1 MAYEGVG
8 IPKIYEAQMPQQSS
22 GGDIISR
29 LLPSLAS
36 AYISGMR
43 QKEASQLSADVK
55 LYSTIA
61 SSAANYKTVNEVK
74 GVLDNL
80 IAEREVVAQNG
91 DNVRASYLDASI
103 AAVRPV
109 FNTREKQQEAR
120 ILIDEST
127 KQFEALENTPGYKE
141 GALKLYEEWDSQLQE
156 YDPYFTT
163 RMVKDIKA
171 QYSEM
176 NLRLGALASLD
187 ALDDDGV
194 DSEGNPVKLDGIQ
207 INPDNY
213 PNEESLYNAKAAK
226 DLLMMGLSTP
236 EANSKLISKG
246 LNHQSKMYNNLGV
259 ANAKQAKI
267 KRQNQKN
274 SVVQIK
280 QNLENIDAKF
290 ITGKTEEL
298 TDMYPRVI
306 TDMGLTTNMSGLL
319 ARSESLSPERTTQLR
334 NYVLHDLGR
343 ILQKT
348 SGIPKELKTDLNNWE
363 NSAYSKNIVLLDDI
377 YDKINYWKGN
387 SLISRNDFLGNDNKS
402 RELNYPGTF
411 GKDDNTRDLVISY
424 LDFLENLQMQQELL
438 AIDSTQPNNTQ
449 SNNKN
454 NNQISS
460 YGSYTPFK

>member
-22 GGDIISR
+22 GGDIVSR

-55 LYSTIA
+55 MYSTLA
-61 SSAANYKTVNEVK
+61 SSAANYKTVGEVK

-80 IAEREVVAQNG
+80 IAEREVVAQGG

-103 AAVRPV
+103 AAVKP
-109 FNTREKQQEAR
+109 FYKTRQKQQEAR
-120 ILIDEST
+120 TLINESE
-127 KQFEALENTPGYKE
+127 KQFEALENTPGYQE

-163 RMVKDIKA
+163 RMQKDLKG
-171 QYSEM
+171 QYDEM
-176 NLRLGALASLD
+176 NLRLKALSSLD

-194 DSEGNPVKLDGIQ
+194 DDEGNIVKLEGIQ
-207 INPDNY
+207 INAERY
-213 PNEESLYNAKAAK
+213 PNEESLFNAKAAK

-236 EANSKLISKG
+236 QADKQLISKG
-246 LNHQSKMYNNLGV
+246 LTHQSKMYNNLGV
-259 ANAKQAKI
+259 ANAEQAKI

-298 TDMYPRVI
+298 TDIYPKAI
-306 TDMGLTTNMSGLL
+306 TDIGLTTNMSGLL

-348 SGIPKELKTDLNNWE
+348 DGIPTELKTDLNNWE

-387 SLISRNDFLGNDNKS
+387 SLISRNDFLGNSNKS
-402 RELNYPGTF
+402 RSLNYPGTF
-411 GKDDNTRDLVISY
+411 GKDDNTRDLVITY

-454 NNQISS
+454 NNQISN
-460 YGSYTPFK
+460 YGSYVP